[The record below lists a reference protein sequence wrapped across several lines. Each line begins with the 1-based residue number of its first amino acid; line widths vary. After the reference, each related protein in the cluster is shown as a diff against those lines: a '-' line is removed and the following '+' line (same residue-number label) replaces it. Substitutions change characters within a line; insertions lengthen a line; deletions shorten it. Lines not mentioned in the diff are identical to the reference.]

1 MSSSLNNL
9 IAAWSFYFGAVI
21 ASFLNVVIWRVPRGE
36 SVVRPP
42 SHCPKCDAPIKW
54 YQNLPIVSYLWL
66 RGKCAKCHA
75 PISPRYLLVEI
86 LGGVLF
92 WGAWLK
98 FGLDAPIL
106 WVWFSLMIVGSFID
120 FDHHLLPDFV
130 TIGGMAYGLVLSVAI
145 PLIAGVSPWAG
156 LGWSLVGVAS
166 GLGIMWLIRFLGG
179 RAFKREAMG
188 MGDVL
193 LMGAV
198 GSMTGW
204 PGVLFALVVSSFLG
218 SLGGLAAMAVSRK
231 WGRNFEIPYGPY
243 ICLANLIYIFFPETM
258 DWYLRL
264 FR

>member
-1 MSSSLNNL
+1 M
-9 IAAWSFYFGAVI
+9 AAWSFYFGAVI

-42 SHCPKCDAPIKW
+42 SHCPKCGASIKW
-54 YQNLPIVSYLWL
+54 YQNLPIFSYLAL
-66 RGKCAKCHA
+66 RGRCANCGGK
-75 PISPRYLLVEI
+75 ISSRYLWVEL
-86 LGGVLF
+86 LGGCLF
-92 WGAWLK
+92 CAAWLK
-98 FGLDAPIL
+98 FGLDAPFW
-106 WVWFSLMIVGSFID
+106 WVWLSLMLVGSFID

-130 TIGGMAYGLVLSVAI
+130 TVGGMIYGLILALVL
-145 PLIAGVSPWAG
+145 PLCFGQAPWWSLLDCVIGIVAG
-156 LGWSLVGVAS
+156 LS
-166 GLGIMWLIRFLGG
+166 IMGLIRFLGG

-218 SLGGLAAMAVSRK
+218 SLGGLAAMALSRK

-243 ICLANLIYIFFPETM
+243 ICLANAIYLFFPQTM

>member
-1 MSSSLNNL
+1 M
-9 IAAWSFYFGAVI
+9 AAWSFYFGAVI

-42 SHCPKCDAPIKW
+42 SHCPKCGASIKW
-54 YQNLPIVSYLWL
+54 YQNLPIFSYLAL
-66 RGKCAKCHA
+66 RGRCANCGGK
-75 PISPRYLLVEI
+75 ISSRYLWVEL
-86 LGGVLF
+86 LGGCLF
-92 WGAWLK
+92 CAAWLK
-98 FGLDAPIL
+98 FGLDAPFW
-106 WVWFSLMIVGSFID
+106 WVWLSLM
-120 FDHHLLPDFV
+120 
-130 TIGGMAYGLVLSVAI
+130 LVL
-145 PLIAGVSPWAG
+145 PLCFGQAPWWSLLDCVIGIVAG
-156 LGWSLVGVAS
+156 LS
-166 GLGIMWLIRFLGG
+166 IMGLIRFLGG

-218 SLGGLAAMAVSRK
+218 SLGGLAAMALSRK

-243 ICLANLIYIFFPETM
+243 ICLANAIYLFFPQTM